1 MLTNVML
8 LSEKESVLH
17 DASASSQ
24 PQPQAALTAL
34 THHSIYTID
43 LYRVRPEK

>member
-1 MLTNVML
+1 MLTNLKL

-34 THHSIYTID
+34 THSIYTID